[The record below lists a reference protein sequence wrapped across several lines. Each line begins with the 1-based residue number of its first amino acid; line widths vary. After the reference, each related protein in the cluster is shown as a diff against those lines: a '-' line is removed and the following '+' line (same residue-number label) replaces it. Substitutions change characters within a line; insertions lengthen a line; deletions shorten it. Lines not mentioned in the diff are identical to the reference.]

1 MGATTF
7 APLSLD
13 LISEGQFL
21 RDIDED
27 LKDLQTKLALFHRKY
42 GSDALKSVAKLKI
55 VIALKVENDE
65 AEGAFSITTS
75 IESVEPKRPAECTL
89 AIGGIDDDRKLALFV
104 RKSGSDEHHPAQLK
118 LTTADG
124 RIIDQETGRVLHDP
138 AND

>member
-1 MGATTF
+1 MAATAF

-21 RDIDED
+21 RDLDED
-27 LKDLQTKLALFHRKY
+27 LKDLQTKLALFQRKY
-42 GSDALKSVAKLKI
+42 GSDALKAVAKLK
-55 VIALKVENDE
+55 VTIALKVENDE

-75 IESVEPKRPAECTL
+75 IESVEPKRPAEVSL
-89 AIGGIDDDRKLALFV
+89 AIGGVDDDNKLALFV
-104 RKSGSDEHHPAQLK
+104 RKSGSDETHPAQLK
-118 LTTADG
+118 LTTNDG